1 MRTIATVDSATIGEG
16 PTQEEEF
23 GMKKFKGSYWRL
35 MYLALTILALIM
47 AVGAPETT
55 GW

>member
-1 MRTIATVDSATIGEG
+1 
-16 PTQEEEF
+16 
-23 GMKKFKGSYWRL
+23 MKKMKSSYYKVL
-35 MYLALTILALIM
+35 YILLSLIALIM

>member
-1 MRTIATVDSATIGEG
+1 MPG
-16 PTQEEEF
+16 PPWKTRSKEMWMNKLR
-23 GMKKFKGSYWRL
+23 GTYWRVLYL
-35 MYLALTILALIM
+35 MLTILALIM

>member
-1 MRTIATVDSATIGEG
+1 
-16 PTQEEEF
+16 
-23 GMKKFKGSYWRL
+23 MKKFKGTYYRVLYILLSV
-35 MYLALTILALIM
+35 LALIM

>member
-1 MRTIATVDSATIGEG
+1 
-16 PTQEEEF
+16 
-23 GMKKFKGSYWRL
+23 MKGTYYKVLY
-35 MYLALTILALIM
+35 ILLSLIALIL